1 MVKIGLKQKDDEE
14 GIVVEVL
21 LDSEM
26 IGLVMS
32 SEFARKNKFRKN
44 KLEQPIYV
52 RNVNSMKKIEIDVIE
67 GQKWSVI
74 LGMLWLA
81 CYNPEIDWK
90 TGKVKMMRCPEECG
104 KKQKTKQ
111 TKP

>member
-1 MVKIGLKQKDDEE
+1 MIKIGLKQKDEE

-21 LDSEM
+21 LDSGI

-44 KLEQPIYV
+44 KLERLIYV
-52 RNVNSMKKIEIDVIE
+52 RNVNSMKRTEIDVIG
-67 GQKWSVI
+67 GQKWSVV
-74 LGMLWLA
+74 LVMLWLA
-81 CYNPEIDWK
+81 YHNSEIDWK
-90 TGKVKMMRCPEECG
+90 TGKVKIMRCPEECG
-104 KKQKTKQ
+104 KKWKTKQ